1 VLEAID
7 RNRIVAVVGN
17 ALVLIDT
24 SGGSLKVARTI
35 EAPNG
40 TTFGAV
46 APFSN
51 RHRVI
56 ASMGDKSLYVFSTD
70 TGAEVRH
77 IGNAAL
83 SSSIA
88 VSPDDSLVAQVDAL
102 TGVVTIRDATTLRPL
117 GRNLVA
123 PGFVTD
129 LTWLDD
135 GRRLATASTDS
146 TVHYWDIAERKQLA
160 ALPHGK
166 KVEGVV
172 APLDGSTVY
181 SAGLGLVRE
190 WNLSPARA
198 ARAACAEAGRNLTR
212 DEWDTY
218 LHGESYRPT
227 CATTGGTG

>member
-1 VLEAID
+1 LKIARVIQGP
-7 RNRIVAVVGN
+7 N
-17 ALVLIDT
+17 DT
-24 SGGSLKVARTI
+24 SFA
-35 EAPNG
+35 
-40 TTFGAV
+40 AV
-46 APFSN
+46 APFTDG
-51 RHRVI
+51 RRLI
-56 ASMGDKSLYVFSTD
+56 ASTNDKSLYVFSTE
-70 TGAEVRH
+70 TGRTGRH
-77 IGNAAL
+77 VATGAL

-88 VSPDDSLVAQVDAL
+88 LSPDDSLVAQVDAL
-102 TGVVTIRDATTLRPL
+102 TGVVIIRDAASLRPV

-129 LTWLDD
+129 LTWLDG

-166 KVEGVV
+166 KVERVV
-172 APLDGSTVY
+172 APGGGSTVY

-198 ARAACAEAGRNLTR
+198 ARAACAGAGRNLTR

-218 LHGESYRPT
+218 LRGESYRPT
-227 CATTGGTG
+227 CASAGGSK